1 MYMIKIGIVAPL
13 ILFLFFTSCFIGK
26 DGTIVSDFK
35 LESFLTV
42 TLLICLGPS
51 FPNI

>member
-1 MYMIKIGIVAPL
+1 MIRIGIVAPL
-13 ILFLFFTSCFIGK
+13 DSVSILQILLFGK